1 MHTSPGDTAAARTV
15 STTKPTE
22 RQLPIRRKV
31 TYAFTDLS
39 GNLLY
44 CIISGYALY
53 YFTDVYGLSVTAAG
67 TILLVA
73 RFFDAI
79 GAPVWGMIID
89 HTHSRWGQSRPWFL
103 WMGVPF
109 VILAWLLFTS
119 PSFSDESAR
128 IWYAGVVYILADIAY
143 MGMSTPITAVLPN
156 LTADSNE
163 RTVTNSFRMVGG
175 NIGSFLAVTF
185 ILPVASW
192 IGGSNTSR
200 SGWSTAVGIYAA
212 VALILLTIAFAD
224 MRELNTGRARSISIR
239 ESFKAARGNW
249 PWILVVVGN
258 IIFWVGL
265 DIRATTLPYFF
276 QYNIGHSTLTSV
288 FNGVSIIQ
296 VLAMA
301 AVPLIAKK
309 LHKYGSTIFGF
320 ALAALGQLGLAISG
334 GNVTLLMVSWC
345 IACLGS
351 GAACSLFFEMVGDT
365 VDYGEWKNGLRA
377 SGFLTAVGSSFCI
390 QIGAGVGG
398 FIPSLVMNAGGY
410 VADRTQTASALSA
423 IHFSFT
429 WLPLIIF
436 LIGIIP
442 MVLYRRFEMHEPVVR
457 EDLRMRAIEA
467 EGSGA

>member
-1 MHTSPGDTAAARTV
+1 MHTSPGDTAAARAV

-109 VILAWLLFTS
+109 VILVWLLFTS

-156 LTADSNE
+156 LTTDSNE

-175 NIGSFLAVTF
+175 NIGNFLAVTF

>member
-1 MHTSPGDTAAARTV
+1 
-15 STTKPTE
+15 
-22 RQLPIRRKV
+22 
-31 TYAFTDLS
+31 
-39 GNLLY
+39 
-44 CIISGYALY
+44 
-53 YFTDVYGLSVTAAG
+53 
-67 TILLVA
+67 
-73 RFFDAI
+73 
-79 GAPVWGMIID
+79 
-89 HTHSRWGQSRPWFL
+89 
-103 WMGVPF
+103 MGVPF
-109 VILAWLLFTS
+109 VILVWLLFTS

-156 LTADSNE
+156 LTTDSNE

-175 NIGSFLAVTF
+175 NIGNFLAVTF